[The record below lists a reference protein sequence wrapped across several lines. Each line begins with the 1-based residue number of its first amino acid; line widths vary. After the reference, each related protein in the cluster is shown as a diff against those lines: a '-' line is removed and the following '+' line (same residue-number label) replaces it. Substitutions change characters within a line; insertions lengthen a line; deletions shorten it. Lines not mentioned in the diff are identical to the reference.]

1 MRKIPRGIYSNKPK
15 RERADTSATLSV
27 QRRERVEVILLFLFK
42 VERNLVL
49 LRLEGLRMG

>member
-15 RERADTSATLSV
+15 SERADTSATLSV

-42 VERNLVL
+42 VERNP
-49 LRLEGLRMG
+49 